1 MLQVLE
7 KTEHKIP
14 TRVADV
20 TFEVV
25 GVMQSERQ
33 RKLRMALD
41 GGGTAHTS
49 LDAMQAAEQEHM
61 LNEQQCARRTAPQ
74 RRMHNMLAFADTR
87 CRARCALH
95 CARLHD
101 AVPKQG

>member
-61 LNEQQCARRTAPQ
+61 LNDGGSHAIHGLLKPTLEVLLAVRTA
-74 RRMHNMLAFADTR
+74 AA
-87 CRARCALH
+87 RAGGAGYTCPLPGIAL
-95 CARLHD
+95 
-101 AVPKQG
+101 PG